1 MLHGIGV
8 GIGHIDLPQGQMY
21 TIILVHT
28 AMCGV
33 KVSPITEIGIPFT
46 STVALIGVTGKI
58 GTSGN
63 GGHQHV
69 KFLIVMEYGIGA
81 LPQDCTE

>member
-1 MLHGIGV
+1 
-8 GIGHIDLPQGQMY
+8 
-21 TIILVHT
+21 
-28 AMCGV
+28 V

-46 STVALIGVTGKI
+46 NTVALIGVTGKI
-58 GTSGN
+58 GINGC

-69 KFLIVMEYGIGA
+69 KFLIVMEYGIGG